1 MIFYVDVCLRRPNPC
16 FSQIACV
23 GMPRAHTYTGKID
36 MKSAETQA
44 SVRNER
50 LAYIVERCLESQAA
64 YKLFDMLASISELDR
79 DAKTEYMEL
88 VRDSGAYSEEEIDAI
103 ERLITSGAAGYF
115 KQVIDQVREEH
126 VQREIEEMLV

>member
-1 MIFYVDVCLRRPNPC
+1 
-16 FSQIACV
+16 
-23 GMPRAHTYTGKID
+23 
-36 MKSAETQA
+36 MKSAETQVN
-44 SVRNER
+44 VRNER